1 MKKILS
7 LVIVLALSCVFALP
21 AFASQTIINGK
32 NYTNLEKYN
41 YVASGFSEHTIQD
54 FIDSARSLDSMSAYP
69 YYFAYPF
76 GVDSNG
82 IGNVMVICSKCPK
95 LEFDSET
102 HTLHTPS
109 TLSSD
114 FGVIWA
120 WNVGSTSSCT
130 ESVSG
135 FYLPDDFPLEK
146 LYDYTNMTFENVPKP
161 FNPNEP
167 PAVFNYSCD
176 NSSFV
181 LENNKVL
188 NVLIDYTPEYLS
200 WCTQWL
206 KHFDSYS
213 IDQARDALSY
223 DFCVYVSTVK
233 PTDTE
238 TLLSSLENSRYVNLN
253 YTTYVYE
260 GGVGS
265 AILNEQNSERDVPKS
280 QSGKSPWT
288 TAQGACICNHIAP
301 HYDRET
307 NVFDAYTVA
316 VPVYLENI
324 KGFDSHTPLYVC
336 VFAAYSGGNV
346 SPNSFTVH
354 NLETALH
361 GHSTPNDTFSEFF
374 ETHTEDENSEPDYTL
389 HTYYYPF
396 ENNSCCVGDGFQGD
410 CVYKPQNVRG
420 KDYDSDGSVFGFTN
434 KSDKVVPDKLH
445 DIDMKPDQWVKP
457 EDYSKW
463 QYDFYQ
469 RQKYSNEFT
478 FNTQNLKE
486 IFDKESS
493 FFDFIK
499 VSFNVFPEY
508 IMHIFEAFII
518 ALFAI
523 IILKR
528 IL

>member
-21 AFASQTIINGK
+21 CFASDSLVTINNRTYFK
-32 NYTNLEKYN
+32 VPDVVSSDPSSFDNLSSDLQSAVSSTFALHEATYN
-41 YVASGFSEHTIQD
+41 
-54 FIDSARSLDSMSAYP
+54 
-69 YYFAYPF
+69 YYFAYVYDIDKICLVKCVSDTLVYDADNNTLSTKSSLGQYFALYTVSPNGSLTIF
-76 GVDSNG
+76 ELSASGVKLPDNLDLYSIQTNMNLNG
-82 IGNVMVICSKCPK
+82 IPAK
-95 LEFDSET
+95 
-102 HTLHTPS
+102 
-109 TLSSD
+109 
-114 FGVIWA
+114 
-120 WNVGSTSSCT
+120 
-130 ESVSG
+130 
-135 FYLPDDFPLEK
+135 
-146 LYDYTNMTFENVPKP
+146 
-161 FNPNEP
+161 FNANEP

-176 NSSFV
+176 KSSFV

-188 NVLIDYTPEYLS
+188 NVLIDFTPEYLS
-200 WCTQWL
+200 WCSQWF

-213 IDQARDALSY
+213 IEQARDALSY

-280 QSGKSPWT
+280 HSGKSPWT

-301 HYDRET
+301 HYDRDN

-316 VPVYLENI
+316 VPIYLENI

-354 NLETALH
+354 NLETALY

-374 ETHTEDENSEPDYTL
+374 ETHSEDENSEPDYTL

-445 DIDMKPDQWVKP
+445 DVDMNPGQWVNP

-463 QYDFYQ
+463 QYDYYQ
-469 RQKYSNEFT
+469 RQKYSNEFS
-478 FNTQNLKE
+478 FNTQTLKE

-518 ALFAI
+518 TLFAI